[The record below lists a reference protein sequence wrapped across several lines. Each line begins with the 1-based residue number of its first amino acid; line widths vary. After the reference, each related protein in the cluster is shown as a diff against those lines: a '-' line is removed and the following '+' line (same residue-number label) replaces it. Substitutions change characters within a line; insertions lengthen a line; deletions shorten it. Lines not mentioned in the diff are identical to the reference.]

1 MKSFDDFYNKAEHT
15 FKRAKQE
22 FAHKLPHHVRNV
34 LAAAYATGRI
44 HDPDRPP
51 EEHERLKKFR
61 RQLLTHK
68 VPKIKTVK

>member
-22 FAHKLPHHVRNV
+22 FAHKLPYHVRNA
-34 LAAAYATGRI
+34 LAAAYATGYI
-44 HDPDRPP
+44 HNPDRADD
-51 EEHERLKKFR
+51 HERLKKFR
-61 RQLLTHK
+61 KQLLTHK